1 MAGKHGGERDM
12 AQEAELLGEYN
23 YYLSCKPELL
33 LLFEGRFALIKERKL
48 IGIFDTHRAAHLE
61 GRRRLGNVPMLIHRI
76 EREEEVV
83 WLPGFQVS
91 LSDDTP

>member
-1 MAGKHGGERDM
+1 M

-23 YYLSCKPELL
+23 YYLSRKPELL
-33 LLFEGRFALIKERKL
+33 VLFEGRFALIKRREL
-48 IGIFDTHRAAHLE
+48 IGTFDTHRAAYLD

-83 WLPGFQVS
+83 WLPGFQVDF
-91 LSDDTP
+91 SDESA